1 MILDHPNGPHL
12 ITGVLI
18 RGGRR
23 VGVRDGTVLP
33 ALKREEG
40 VGSQCQR
47 IQVRLEPE
55 KARDAS
61 ARGSWTRSLWLVVP
75 VAHGPSGMRQI
86 SDSDLQNY
94 ERVLVCGLKVLSC
107 RYFATRSLGLGLL
120 IDWLKPESRAAVR
133 RWVAWWIRKSWRLPG
148 AAPLWS

>member
-1 MILDHPNGPHL
+1 M
-12 ITGVLI
+12 
-18 RGGRR
+18 
-23 VGVRDGTVLP
+23 GVRDGTVLP

-94 ERVLVCGLKVLSC
+94 ERVLVCCLKVLSC
-107 RYFATRSLGLGLL
+107 RYFVTAATGDSYTPTLTRRSTLECF
-120 IDWLKPESRAAVR
+120 WVNVKVKKHSQRPQAA
-133 RWVAWWIRKSWRLPG
+133 A
-148 AAPLWS
+148 